1 MALLSIPSTRT
12 ILLSVAAY
20 FAACGLSAIFMPV
33 SWLWVSGLPTEI
45 SNELGLT
52 FGVVG
57 AYLLALACGS
67 LIAAAN
73 PAGNGG
79 LILTLMI
86 ANVFDFLVTLRA
98 VMNHQLPKWHGI
110 GFLIVTVILSTL
122 LTLAWRAAS
131 KDAAQPKT

>member
-12 ILLSVAAY
+12 ILLSVACY

-73 PAGNGG
+73 PPGNSG

-86 ANVFDFLVTLRA
+86 ANVFDFLVTLKA
-98 VMNHQLPKWHGI
+98 VMNHQLPKWNGI

-131 KDAAQPKT
+131 KDAVRPKN